1 MADTYFDATG
11 TLTLNTVTPVIKAL
25 FGGFNL
31 DPTYPGHGQVYVA
44 TIAEC
49 SDPSWDD
56 LAEAIE
62 SLCQSMEIEFI
73 QGEED
78 TNDLVFKIADKLG
91 VPHPEHRLVPNEDTG
106 PSLEEMTCLAMA
118 LDDGHGLQRMSY
130 QGAWHCNRPRLHS
143 FGGLTELVSRH
154 QAVFTNTVVDHD
166 NFLEVDK
173 LLEQGEVKV
182 VGQKIAAQ
190 FSQRLNAIS
199 DPVAREAVQQAVIS
213 ELLKGSAFEAFWDE
227 LNDSVETL
235 TQIGEV
241 DGQQTLADLM
251 YLLAATAR
259 NSYISF
265 YPGQSKALEMVQALP
280 SAERILPF
288 IAVESD

>member
-31 DPTYPGHGQVYVA
+31 DPDSPGHGQVYVA
-44 TIAEC
+44 LKAEC
-49 SDPSWDD
+49 SDPRWGD
-56 LAEAIE
+56 LIEEIE

-78 TNDLVFKIADKLG
+78 INDLVIKIADKLG
-91 VPHPEHRLVPNEDTG
+91 VPHPEHRLVPNDDSG
-106 PSLEEMTCLAMA
+106 PSLEEMTWLAMA

-130 QGAWHCNRPRLHS
+130 QGAWRCSRPRLGE
-143 FGGLTELVSRH
+143 FVGLTELVSRH

-166 NFLEVDK
+166 NFLEADK
-173 LLEQGEVKV
+173 LLEQGEVKA

-190 FSQRLNAIS
+190 FSQRLKAIS
-199 DPVAREAVQQAVIS
+199 DPVAREAVQQTVIS

-259 NSYISF
+259 DSYISF
-265 YPGQSKALEMVQALP
+265 YPGQSKALEMVKALP

-288 IAVESD
+288 IAIESD